1 MPDRIKMLSP
11 ETIDQIAAGE
21 VILRPVSVVKELT
34 ENAIDAGAKHI
45 IIAIEE
51 GGKKKITITD
61 DGCGIRYNELPL
73 AFKRH
78 ATSKISFAKDLSEI
92 RSLGFRG
99 EALSSIIAVAEVE
112 MSTRYRGEEIGS
124 RINFQNGK
132 NVSQSVAAWDRGSQ
146 IVVSD
151 LFSDVPARQK
161 YLKKDDEEERVI
173 RETVECL
180 ALSHPEIGFTYENG
194 KKKVFQTPGSGD
206 LLAAASAVFGKSIAR
221 SFHPFES
228 DNAPMKITG
237 LIGDLDL
244 RRTHR
249 GFQRFFVNGRY
260 IKSPKLQRAYEEAWE
275 GLLMQHQ
282 FPAGIIQIDLPP
294 QYLDINVHP
303 QKTEIRLLNE
313 TLTLLLFRQGIRDAL
328 RSMKLISMPVQEEA
342 SETEADEAEIQETPV
357 SPEEEQIALA
367 AVEKIDLDSLTEA
380 VQKNPEAE
388 TPAAEVSLQANVE
401 AKPVSSEA
409 ESKKPEAASPDEAIQ
424 ASASSDHVSEGETG
438 FNRPVSPG
446 RERGTS
452 EGIKPAVT
460 DVGAAG
466 GVEEGTVLKAAAEQ
480 TQEVQSL
487 DPMERILEAIPPS
500 RHLTRP
506 EFSRL
511 RISGTLFQTYI
522 LLEEFG
528 RVFLIDQHA
537 AHEAILYEEF
547 RDHLFRKTGF
557 PSQQRLIPKSVSVSS
572 AEADLFERYRDEIL
586 QFGFDAD
593 RMGDDRLAV
602 RAVPVILGEEQDA
615 EMIREIIT
623 LFDEKK
629 DPTKGLGRIITMS
642 CKKAV
647 KGGEALS
654 RQEIEKLLA
663 RLEELDNPYTC
674 PHGRPVILKL
684 SENELRKLFKRI
696 V

>member
-45 IIAIEE
+45 SIAIEE

-73 AFKRH
+73 AFRRH

-112 MSTRYRGEEIGS
+112 MSTRYKDEEIGS

-132 NVSQSVAAWDRGSQ
+132 MVSQSVAAWDRGSQ
-146 IVVSD
+146 IVVSG
-151 LFSDVPARQK
+151 LFADVPARQK
-161 YLKKDDEEERVI
+161 YLKKDDKEERVI

-194 KKKVFQTPGSGD
+194 KRKVFQTPGTGD
-206 LLAAASAVFGKSIAR
+206 LLAAASSIFGKSIAR

-228 DNAPMKITG
+228 DNVPMKITG

-328 RSMKLISMPVQEEA
+328 RSMKLISMPLE
-342 SETEADEAEIQETPV
+342 SEAEENPESGEAAAEEQPAVEAPV
-357 SPEEEQIALA
+357 EEQIGLK
-367 AVEKIDLDSLTEA
+367 AVEKIDFAHLDEENL
-380 VQKNPEAE
+380 AE
-388 TPAAEVSLQANVE
+388 TEPTEKAEPNIESPVAS
-401 AKPVSSEA
+401 KPVSSEPEPTLPLSEENVPVSGEPA
-409 ESKKPEAASPDEAIQ
+409 DHVNERPASFEGATDLGAQVIRKETVSPESALEPIPVEDTPTEPESK
-424 ASASSDHVSEGETG
+424 V
-438 FNRPVSPG
+438 
-446 RERGTS
+446 
-452 EGIKPAVT
+452 
-460 DVGAAG
+460 
-466 GVEEGTVLKAAAEQ
+466 
-480 TQEVQSL
+480 
-487 DPMERILEAIPPS
+487 DPMERILQAIPPS
-500 RHLTRP
+500 RHLSRP

-511 RISGTLFQTYI
+511 HISGTLFQTYI

-547 RDHLFRKTGF
+547 RDHLFKKTGF
-557 PSQQRLIPKSVSVSS
+557 PSQQRLIPKSVSVSPDE
-572 AEADLFERYRDEIL
+572 AELFEKYRDEIL
-586 QFGFDAD
+586 QFGFEAD
-593 RMGDDRLAV
+593 RMGEDRLAV

-654 RQEIEKLLA
+654 RPEIEKLLT
-663 RLEELDNPYTC
+663 RLEQLDNPYTC

-684 SENELRKLFKRI
+684 NENELRKLFKRI

>member
-45 IIAIEE
+45 IISIEE

-78 ATSKISFAKDLSEI
+78 ATSKISFAQDLSQI

-112 MSTRYRGEEIGS
+112 MSTRYKDEEIGS

-132 NVSQSVAAWDRGSQ
+132 MVSQSVAAWDRGSQ

-328 RSMKLISMPVQEEA
+328 RSLKLISMPVQEEA
-342 SETEADEAEIQETPV
+342 EGSEADEAAGEASLPK
-357 SPEEEQIALA
+357 PEEEQIGLQT
-367 AVEKIDLDSLTEA
+367 VEKIDLDHLEEEVREIQTGEA
-380 VQKNPEAE
+380 TPNPRNSSPDRPEE
-388 TPAAEVSLQANVE
+388 PGTSPEPA
-401 AKPVSSEA
+401 KTR
-409 ESKKPEAASPDEAIQ
+409 PEAAPVSPTT
-424 ASASSDHVSEGETG
+424 SDHVSDVEAPFDRSVKTPAESEAKAEASPAATETG
-438 FNRPVSPG
+438 PVEVPG
-446 RERGTS
+446 EAKT
-452 EGIKPAVT
+452 EPT
-460 DVGAAG
+460 
-466 GVEEGTVLKAAAEQ
+466 Q
-480 TQEVQSL
+480 TTETP
-487 DPMERILEAIPPS
+487 DPMARILDAIPPS
-500 RHLTRP
+500 RHLSRP

-547 RDHLFRKTGF
+547 RDHLFKKTGF

-593 RMGDDRLAV
+593 RMGEDRLAV